1 MLYGHPF
8 NNGQFPLSRQQLVIG
23 ADGTS
28 YCNDWKRYQT
38 FYVKD
43 TSDQC
48 AVYIAPATAL
58 KRWPTPVE
66 RLNKR
71 RVGGWVGGVWL
82 ISQVKATL
90 PPSPVSKS
98 ILYVLEAFHARF
110 SVSVTLVSSA
120 AGRRRSYPHA
130 RKSSGTQGTLS
141 SKTLK

>member
-71 RVGGWVGGVWL
+71 RGVGGWVGGGSAL
-82 ISQVKATL
+82 AK
-90 PPSPVSKS
+90 SK
-98 ILYVLEAFHARF
+98 LDF
-110 SVSVTLVSSA
+110 
-120 AGRRRSYPHA
+120 P
-130 RKSSGTQGTLS
+130 QPCQ
-141 SKTLK
+141 

>member
-71 RVGGWVGGVWL
+71 RVGGWVGSGLLAKSKLHFPPALSVNRYSVYYRL
-82 ISQVKATL
+82 FMRGFRFRSRSCLRPPADEGPIRTRGNPLVPRVPYRVKL
-90 PPSPVSKS
+90 
-98 ILYVLEAFHARF
+98 
-110 SVSVTLVSSA
+110 
-120 AGRRRSYPHA
+120 
-130 RKSSGTQGTLS
+130 
-141 SKTLK
+141 